1 MDSRYIAVKSV
12 PQSALKPIEFGK
24 LKGKYDIS
32 PQWRWE
38 ILTETYGMCGIGWYC
53 DMVTSGVNQ
62 FLVMVAIS

>member
-38 ILTETYGMCGIGWYC
+38 ILTLT
-53 DMVTSGVNQ
+53 
-62 FLVMVAIS
+62 L